1 MYILKILFKKISK
14 NLSKQKYK
22 IIYNNLYFSTVME
35 RIRRTEIKLKYVIME
50 IEIKKKKYY
59 NNYYIN
65 NIKAVIF
72 N

>member
-50 IEIKKKKYY
+50 IEIKKK
-59 NNYYIN
+59 
-65 NIKAVIF
+65 NIITIII
-72 N
+72 